1 VNFPAWSGQFAV
13 IDWPFADRSS
23 SKRRTA
29 LVAEEPDEQW
39 DLSVMKDI
47 RRRHSQSVDP
57 LPQNYLPKWDIMV
70 SIVNEQDGVIA
81 LGAELGE

>member
-1 VNFPAWSGQFAV
+1 MSSPAWSGQFVV
-13 IDWPFADRSS
+13 IDWSFTDRSS
-23 SKRRTA
+23 SKRRPA
-29 LVAEEPDEQW
+29 LVVDELDEQW

-47 RRRHSQSVDP
+47 RRRHSQSVVP
-57 LPQNYLPKWDIMV
+57 LPQNYLPKWDIMA